1 MTEKVPVNE
10 VKGFARMML
19 NTFVLA
25 GIVGGMCIIAGI
37 ALGGYKIL
45 ARKMGR
51 RVEPDA
57 MITLGLDGK

>member
-1 MTEKVPVNE
+1 
-10 VKGFARMML
+10 MML